1 MQVMQPQIGR
11 RVQIL
16 LSLLILVAATYLIG
30 ITWVFVSQFLGT
42 LLIFFLAWLLAY
54 LLKPLVLRITR
65 SGLPFGV
72 AVVLVY
78 IIVPALLL
86 LAGYLL
92 IPAITEQ
99 GAQISSH
106 LDEYTSKISGL
117 LDSVKSVLTSLGV
130 TQSDLQQVEN
140 KVREAAGSAGQFVL
154 AGGVGAVGGIA
165 NEVFH
170 ISLVLI
176 FSVSFLVDGDELASK
191 GLAAMPERWREG
203 ANLIVEAVE
212 TSFGTFV
219 RGQLLAALAYALLTA
234 GTMLAFGL
242 PNVAV
247 ASMLA
252 GLFIIMPLVGNYLA
266 YLPPVLVC
274 MVARPDQVLI
284 VFVVLAIVQG
294 IYLNVVS
301 PSIMAKAVKM
311 HPLVTTA
318 SILIFGQIGGF
329 WGAVFGIPIASTIG
343 MLARPT
349 MQLVL
354 DYLNL
359 STDADS
365 QAVTQLPATPAT
377 PAALAA
383 PTTNVVQPAVA
394 VTERATQPPL
404 P

>member
-1 MQVMQPQIGR
+1 
-11 RVQIL
+11 
-16 LSLLILVAATYLIG
+16 
-30 ITWVFVSQFLGT
+30 
-42 LLIFFLAWLLAY
+42 
-54 LLKPLVLRITR
+54 
-65 SGLPFGV
+65 
-72 AVVLVY
+72 
-78 IIVPALLL
+78 
-86 LAGYLL
+86 
-92 IPAITEQ
+92 
-99 GAQISSH
+99 
-106 LDEYTSKISGL
+106 
-117 LDSVKSVLTSLGV
+117 
-130 TQSDLQQVEN
+130 
-140 KVREAAGSAGQFVL
+140 
-154 AGGVGAVGGIA
+154 
-165 NEVFH
+165 
-170 ISLVLI
+170 
-176 FSVSFLVDGDELASK
+176 
-191 GLAAMPERWREG
+191 
-203 ANLIVEAVE
+203 
-212 TSFGTFV
+212 
-219 RGQLLAALAYALLTA
+219 
-234 GTMLAFGL
+234 MLAFGL